1 MEQVVSKRSKYIFQH
16 RATKARLSFEAE
28 SDQEAIMTLGR
39 LCQTVMDWDM
49 RKFRL
54 SKNKRKKLKNKQHVD
69 KNQANVL

>member
-1 MEQVVSKRSKYIFQH
+1 
-16 RATKARLSFEAE
+16 
-28 SDQEAIMTLGR
+28 
-39 LCQTVMDWDM
+39 M